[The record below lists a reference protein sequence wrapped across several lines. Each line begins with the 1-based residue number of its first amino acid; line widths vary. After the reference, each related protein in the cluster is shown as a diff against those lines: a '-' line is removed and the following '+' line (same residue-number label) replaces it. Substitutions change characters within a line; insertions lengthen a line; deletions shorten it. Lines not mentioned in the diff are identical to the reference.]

1 MLCRGQKLINLRTY
15 GQAPYQVAVIHGGPG
30 AAGEMA
36 PVAQE
41 LAPGRGVLEPLQTAG
56 SVAGQVEELKT
67 ILEENGDLPVT
78 LIGYSWGAWL
88 SLLVAANHPSFV
100 KKLILVSSGPF
111 EEKRAANLQKTR
123 LTRLTEEERTEFQSA
138 ISLLNDP
145 NLKYKNAALARLG
158 ALTTK
163 TDAYDPM
170 PHESNETNMVD
181 GSGDVF
187 HDVWIEAAEMRRS
200 GKLLEYARQVRCPVV
215 AIHGDYDPHPAD
227 GVQEALAA
235 ILKSFRLILLANCG
249 HTPWSEKQARKAFY
263 HTLKGE
269 LGKG

>member
-1 MLCRGQKLINLRTY
+1 MINLRTY

-36 PVAQE
+36 PVARE
-41 LAPGRGVLEPLQTAG
+41 LASNRGVMEPLQTAA
-56 SVAGQVEELKT
+56 SVTGQVEELKT
-67 ILEENGDLPVT
+67 TLEEKGNLPII

-88 SLLVAANHPSFV
+88 SLILTANYFSCV

-111 EEKRAANLQKTR
+111 EEKYVPRLLETR
-123 LTRLTEEERTEFQSA
+123 SNRLSEIERVEFQAAFQALTDSTTK
-138 ISLLNDP
+138 D
-145 NLKYKNAALARLG
+145 KDAALARLG
-158 ALTTK
+158 ALVAK
-163 TDAYDPM
+163 TDSYDPM

-187 HDVWIEAAEMRRS
+187 HDVWIEAAELRSS

-215 AIHGDYDPHPAD
+215 AIHGDYDPHPAA
-227 GVQEALAA
+227 GVQAPLSIA
-235 ILKSFRLILLANCG
+235 LKSFRFILLRNCG
-249 HTPWSEKQARKAFY
+249 HTPWIEKQAKEAFY

-269 LGKG
+269 LR

>member
-1 MLCRGQKLINLRTY
+1 LINLRTY

-36 PVAQE
+36 PVARE
-41 LAPGRGVLEPLQTAG
+41 LASNRGVMEPLQTAA
-56 SVAGQVEELKT
+56 SVTGQVEELKT
-67 ILEENGDLPVT
+67 TLEEKGNLPII

-88 SLLVAANHPSFV
+88 SLILTANYFSCV

-111 EEKRAANLQKTR
+111 EEKYVPRLLETR
-123 LTRLTEEERTEFQSA
+123 SNRLSEIERVEFQAAFQALTDSTTK
-138 ISLLNDP
+138 D
-145 NLKYKNAALARLG
+145 KDAALARLG
-158 ALTTK
+158 ALVAK
-163 TDAYDPM
+163 TDSYDPM

-187 HDVWIEAAEMRRS
+187 HDVWIEAAELRSS

-215 AIHGDYDPHPAD
+215 AIHGDYDPHPAA
-227 GVQEALAA
+227 GVQAPLSIA
-235 ILKSFRLILLANCG
+235 LKSFRFILLRNCG
-249 HTPWSEKQARKAFY
+249 HTPWIEKQAKEAFY

-269 LGKG
+269 LR

>member
-1 MLCRGQKLINLRTY
+1 MINLRTY

-36 PVAQE
+36 PVARE
-41 LAPGRGVLEPLQTAG
+41 LASNRGVMEPLQTAA
-56 SVAGQVEELKT
+56 SVTGQVEELKT
-67 ILEENGDLPVT
+67 TLEEKGNLPIT

-88 SLLVAANHPSFV
+88 SLILTANYFSCV

-111 EEKRAANLQKTR
+111 EEKYVPRLLETR
-123 LTRLTEEERTEFQSA
+123 SNRLSEIERVEFQAAFQALTDSTTK
-138 ISLLNDP
+138 D
-145 NLKYKNAALARLG
+145 KDAALARLG
-158 ALTTK
+158 ALVAK
-163 TDAYDPM
+163 TDSYDPM

-187 HDVWIEAAEMRRS
+187 HDVWIEAAELRSS

-215 AIHGDYDPHPAD
+215 AIHGDYDPHPAA
-227 GVQEALAA
+227 GVQAPLSIA
-235 ILKSFRLILLANCG
+235 LKSFRFILLRNCG
-249 HTPWSEKQARKAFY
+249 HTPWIEKQAKEAFY

-269 LGKG
+269 LR

>member
-1 MLCRGQKLINLRTY
+1 MNDFRTY
-15 GQAPYQVAVIHGGPG
+15 GRPPFSAAVVHGGPG

-36 PVAQE
+36 PVARE
-41 LAPGRGVLEPLQTAG
+41 LASNRGVLEPLQTAG

-88 SLLVAANHPSFV
+88 SLILTANCFSCV

-111 EEKRAANLQKTR
+111 EEKYVPRLLETR
-123 LTRLTEEERTEFQSA
+123 FNRLSEIERVEFQAAFQALTDSTTK
-138 ISLLNDP
+138 D
-145 NLKYKNAALARLG
+145 KDAALARLG
-158 ALTTK
+158 ALVAK
-163 TDAYDPM
+163 TDSYDPM

-187 HDVWIEAAEMRRS
+187 HDVWIEAAELRRS

-215 AIHGDYDPHPAD
+215 AIHGDYDPYPAA
-227 GVQEALAA
+227 GVQEVLAA
-235 ILKSFRLILLANCG
+235 ILKSFRFILLRNCG
-249 HTPWSEKQARKAFY
+249 HTPWIEKQARKAFY
-263 HTLKGE
+263 QTLNGE